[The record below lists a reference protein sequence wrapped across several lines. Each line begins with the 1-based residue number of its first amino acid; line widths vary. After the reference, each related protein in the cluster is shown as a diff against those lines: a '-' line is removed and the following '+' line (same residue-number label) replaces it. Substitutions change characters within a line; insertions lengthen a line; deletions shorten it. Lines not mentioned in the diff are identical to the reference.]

1 MRNVCAWGGGGSLV
15 LGLLLAIPAAAAEPA
30 AQSKKDSGVQ
40 RMEIFNSSTRTVQY
54 FADGLSTSDRAALR
68 DLERAE
74 NNMGLADQLLAL
86 RTQYVRNQR
95 MLEDQRSMAQAQLLI
110 ASPGYA
116 PGVYPDQ
123 VREVDA
129 NLALAL
135 GSRGFYTGLHSGVY
149 PVGYPTGAYFAGS
162 YMGFPGYASLP
173 YLNGTAGAANTRT
186 IATVLDD
193 GPLITQLAQTL
204 ATQATPEFAAQA
216 LRARDTVMARAGSSD
231 RLREM
236 LDLPKGSATGPE
248 VASFERTSAPVKVT
262 VTLKGGKEIKG
273 TLVREDSDQVVI
285 DTGSE
290 EVAVRRAETISIAKP
305 KK

>member
-15 LGLLLAIPAAAAEPA
+15 LGILLALPAAAAEPA
-30 AQSKKDSGVQ
+30 AQSKKDSGMH
-40 RMEIFNSSTRTVQY
+40 RMEIYNSATRTVQY
-54 FADGLSTSDRAALR
+54 SADGLSTSDRAALR

-74 NNMGLADQLLAL
+74 NNMALADQLLAL

-95 MLEDQRSMAQAQLLI
+95 TLEDQRSMAQAQLLI

-123 VREVDA
+123 LREVDA

-135 GSRGFYTGLHSGVY
+135 GSRNIYTGLYNGGVY
-149 PVGYPTGAYFAGS
+149 TGVYGGGAYLPG
-162 YMGFPGYASLP
+162 YTGFNGYASYP
-173 YLNGTAGAANTRT
+173 YSAGMPGAVNTRT

-216 LRARDTVMARAGSSD
+216 SRARDTVMARAGSSD

-236 LDLPKGSATGPE
+236 LDLPKGSATRG
-248 VASFERTSAPVKVT
+248 
-262 VTLKGGKEIKG
+262 
-273 TLVREDSDQVVI
+273 
-285 DTGSE
+285 
-290 EVAVRRAETISIAKP
+290 
-305 KK
+305 